1 MRLAA
6 VACLTALVAAI
17 QLAAPVWGQ
26 QPQPG
31 GAPQTPPD
39 GAPQTPPGGAPP
51 AVAPLVL
58 QVHALRQG
66 AYWVEGGASNTAF
79 LIGPRGVVILDAQ
92 IKVADANAELAE
104 IGKLTHNPVDAVIV
118 SHGDPGNVGGLPAFP
133 RGIPIIAQE
142 NVRSTIERVNA
153 GTDAEYPAPLLP
165 LYRGLVDFLPTR
177 TVGGTE
183 TLDIDGFKLVLMH
196 VAPAHTGSDLAVYL
210 PAQKWVFAGDIINTN
225 LGVYPI
231 IHRSGSSLGWIAT
244 MQALLALDADTYV
257 PGHGPIKPKDWLRS
271 HLQQTQERR
280 EQIKA
285 LFEAHK
291 TLDEI
296 KQALPETVV
305 DHRFPSF
312 AQTVYEEL
320 AQGYPRP

>member
-6 VACLTALVAAI
+6 VACITALAAVI
-17 QLAAPVWGQ
+17 QLPAPAWGQ
-26 QPQPG
+26 QPQSG
-31 GAPQTPPD
+31 GAPQ
-39 GAPQTPPGGAPP
+39 APPGGAQPP
-51 AVAPLVL
+51 AAPVVL

-66 AYWVEGGASNTAF
+66 SYWVEGGASNTAF

-92 IKVADANAELAE
+92 IKVGDANAELAE
-104 IGKLTHNPVDAVIV
+104 IGKLTHNPADAVIV
-118 SHGDPGNVGGLPAFP
+118 SHSDPGNVGGLPAFP

-165 LYRGLVDFLPTR
+165 LYRGLVDFPPTR

-183 TLDIDGFKLVLMH
+183 TLELDGFKLVLMH
-196 VAPAHTGSDLAVYL
+196 IAPAHTGSDLAVYL

-225 LGVYPI
+225 LGAYPI

-257 PGHGPIKPKDWLRS
+257 PGHGPIQSKDWLRS
-271 HLQQTQERR
+271 HLQQTEQRR
-280 EQIKA
+280 EQIKT

-291 TLDEI
+291 TLDKI

-305 DHRFPSF
+305 DPRFPSF